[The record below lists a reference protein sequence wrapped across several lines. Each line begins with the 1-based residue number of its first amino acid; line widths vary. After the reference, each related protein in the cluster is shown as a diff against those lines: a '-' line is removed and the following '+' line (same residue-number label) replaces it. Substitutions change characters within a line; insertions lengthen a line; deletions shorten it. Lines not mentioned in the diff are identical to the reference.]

1 MAADPWDLE
10 GNDKYAGSYSHASDM
25 RPAARRAKPLAPV
38 NEWNMSGKQLQQAG
52 AARAPINAWDLP
64 GAELTRRGAAPALI
78 NAWDLGAGELARRGS
93 APAASGTNPVVP
105 ALNTFHGKP
114 LTKDQLASTPSRLMA
129 DQIDTPQI
137 GAPARVRGDRKLEA
151 ERGQR
156 LGEVDSALWELGMRG
171 GGVNMRSKRE
181 LLGQLLGQKQALT
194 EGAARRSLDA
204 QGANA
209 KAINDAAMAQA
220 ELGANVATH
229 NADRQTQFDIAGANA
244 AAKASPSLSDLLAAK
259 RLEFDMAKETA
270 AQARANETQDAT
282 IRGKADSYQDAR
294 VDKLVS
300 EGMSRSAAEQ
310 AVFDRDLQ
318 AGNDIQK
325 TSLGRD
331 VATRSLRDVGEKLNE
346 GNWWLRDVAQN
357 TGAVGNGQIP
367 AEQLDYLQP
376 QDFQEAPVGGFAGWT
391 RGVANHLPFVNIPQS
406 TEVTYGSE
414 GPNGTHAPHA
424 TFEEGDPMLERLRRL
439 KRRSGTSG
447 Y

>member
-10 GNDKYAGSYSHASDM
+10 GNDKYAGSYSHAADFAPNL
-25 RPAARRAKPLAPV
+25 RRTKPAAPFNQTPAQVTAAGGTPSVAP
-38 NEWNMSGKQLQQAG
+38 
-52 AARAPINAWDLP
+52 
-64 GAELTRRGAAPALI
+64 
-78 NAWDLGAGELARRGS
+78 WDLGADGLYARGS
-93 APAASGTNPVVP
+93 APIGSAYPSRGHNPRDAISVGVTQRARARRNP
-105 ALNTFHGKP
+105 GANTFQGKA
-114 LTKDQLASTPSRLMA
+114 LTPDQLASMPSRLMA

-259 RLEFDMAKETA
+259 RLEFDMQKETA